1 MSKIELNRFDGSLK
15 IARAMVERLDILNY
29 NIAEQN
35 GLLLR
40 VVLAL
45 EEWNNCD

>member
-1 MSKIELNRFDGSLK
+1 MSKTELTWTDGKLK
-15 IARAMVERLDILNY
+15 IERAIVERLDILND

>member
-1 MSKIELNRFDGSLK
+1 MNKTQLNWGDGRK
-15 IARAMVERLDILNY
+15 TERAMVERLDILND

-40 VVLAL
+40 IVLAL
-45 EEWNNCD
+45 EEWNNID